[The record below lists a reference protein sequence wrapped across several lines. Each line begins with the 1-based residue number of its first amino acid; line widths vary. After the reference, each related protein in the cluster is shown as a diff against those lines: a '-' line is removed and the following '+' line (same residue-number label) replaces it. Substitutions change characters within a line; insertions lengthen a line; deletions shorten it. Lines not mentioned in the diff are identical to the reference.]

1 MTDAELFNKF
11 DNGKYYTQGSEVDLS
26 GIKWNKHAKFEG
38 VEMKDV
44 ILGSQTGGAFSY
56 HLIKIEPGK
65 SIGLHTHATQVETHE
80 VISGK
85 GVGTIGGAKYEYVP
99 GALALLPVGVE
110 HSVDAG
116 RDGLQLLAKF
126 IPALK

>member
-1 MTDAELFNKF
+1 MTDKELFDKF
-11 DNGKYYTQGSEVDLS
+11 DNGKYYTQGSKVELS

-38 VEMKDV
+38 VEMKN
-44 ILGSQTGGAFSY
+44 IITGSQTGGSFSY

-80 VISGK
+80 VVYGK
-85 GVGTIGGAKYEYVP
+85 GIGTIGGVKHEYVP
-99 GALALLPVGVE
+99 GTLTLLPVGVE

-116 RDGLQLLAKF
+116 PDGLYLLAKF
-126 IPALK
+126 IPSLI